1 MEYNNG
7 TFVFE
12 ILLKDKFFFQYIDDY
27 IHSKVNQTKSFES
40 KHVPSLLFIISTL
53 LNTNKRYIKFM
64 KNIKN
69 VNDFNDLYYHISD
82 YVVNKINEIIKLII
96 TFDYN
101 DFIVT
106 YDICLKLILMNHTYP
121 KK

>member
-1 MEYNNG
+1 
-7 TFVFE
+7 
-12 ILLKDKFFFQYIDDY
+12 
-27 IHSKVNQTKSFES
+27 
-40 KHVPSLLFIISTL
+40 
-53 LNTNKRYIKFM
+53 M